1 MFKRFKNINFKPI
14 TDFYNWLFVEE
25 KERTERTKA
34 VGTRATLKKK
44 HDSNTPKETDP
55 DFVYWDDNSEKKSN
69 NPKAL
74 KEIPKKEEV
83 IVRRARSKDGR
94 YRGDD
99 KSTLD
104 INEAWVG
111 GERPRPRGRV
121 LPKNKPS
128 DKKKK

>member
-1 MFKRFKNINFKPI
+1 MKFKPI

-44 HDSNTPKETDP
+44 HDSNTPKE
-55 DFVYWDDNSEKKSN
+55 V
-69 NPKAL
+69 

-99 KSTLD
+99 KSTPD

-111 GERPRPRGRV
+111 GRKPRPRGRV

-128 DKKKK
+128 IKKKK

>member
-44 HDSNTPKETDP
+44 HDSN
-55 DFVYWDDNSEKKSN
+55 

-74 KEIPKKEEV
+74 KDFPKKEEV

-128 DKKKK
+128 AKKKK